1 MTRRE
6 ITVEPT
12 HGGRWIV
19 TTGQR
24 VRADGTLGCKVGM
37 RVDASALERVLRGLE
52 GHGFYRRDAAT
63 KGE

>member
-12 HGGRWIV
+12 HSGHWMI

-37 RVDASALERVLRGLE
+37 CVQASELNRVLKGLE
-52 GHGFYRRDAAT
+52 GFGFYRRNAAT